1 MRKVLTNGC
10 RKGFRSRKLSTSIY
24 DLVLIYVCHF
34 HHHFLLQCRLVKFDH
49 YWNTRASILDACI
62 QGILLEMFDLTYSI
76 LHWQTLIG
84 NEISWIFLHVYVMSR
99 YDKWKSNSSDFLPF
113 NNQIR
118 IFNLIFSNST
128 FQNHIF
134 VIFSHPECRWQTVS
148 WSNQA
153 CRTTTCHTGLITL
166 NCSTWGGLSFKKD
179 VVRQCVFSVLKNG
192 RR

>member
-1 MRKVLTNGC
+1 MVHTFHFNSSLANNANTNW
-10 RKGFRSRKLSTSIY
+10 K
-24 DLVLIYVCHF
+24 
-34 HHHFLLQCRLVKFDH
+34 
-49 YWNTRASILDACI
+49 WNIIT
-62 QGILLEMFDLTYSI
+62 
-76 LHWQTLIG
+76 
-84 NEISWIFLHVYVMSR
+84 WIFLHVYVMSR

-166 NCSTWGGLSFKKD
+166 NCSTWVRRTVIQEGRRTTVC
-179 VVRQCVFSVLKNG
+179 VVSVLKNG